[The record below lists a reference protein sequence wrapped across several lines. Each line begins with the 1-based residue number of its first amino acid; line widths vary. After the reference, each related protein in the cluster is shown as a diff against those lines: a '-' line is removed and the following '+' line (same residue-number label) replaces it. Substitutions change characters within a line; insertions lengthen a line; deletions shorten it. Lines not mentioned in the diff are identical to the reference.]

1 MKRNVK
7 KLLAG
12 SLSLALTFSMA
23 GVVQA
28 EAESHLNVAMF
39 MWMDGLDP
47 AEGWNGWTTM
57 RCGVGETLL
66 TANENMEVVP
76 CLADSWEQVDDT
88 TYKFHI
94 RQGVKFSNGE
104 DMTVEDVKKS
114 IERTAELNSRGGNL
128 KLESIEID
136 GENIIFKTTEPYS
149 AFPYYLTE
157 PMCII
162 VDTDEDTSD
171 FNSAPVCTGR
181 EI

>member
-1 MKRNVK
+1 M
-7 KLLAG
+7 
-12 SLSLALTFSMA
+12 
-23 GVVQA
+23 
-28 EAESHLNVAMF
+28 
-39 MWMDGLDP
+39 
-47 AEGWNGWTTM
+47 
-57 RCGVGETLL
+57 
-66 TANENMEVVP
+66 
-76 CLADSWEQVDDT
+76 
-88 TYKFHI
+88 
-94 RQGVKFSNGE
+94 
-104 DMTVEDVKKS
+104 EDVKKS